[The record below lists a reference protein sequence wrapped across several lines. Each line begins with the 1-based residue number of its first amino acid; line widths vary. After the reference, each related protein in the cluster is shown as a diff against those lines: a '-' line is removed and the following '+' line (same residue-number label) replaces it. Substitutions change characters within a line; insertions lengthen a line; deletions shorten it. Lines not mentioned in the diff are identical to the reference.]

1 MILAHITLPLIIY
14 GIFHGLNPTA
24 LLALLVGANISSLDV
39 LPTLIR
45 KQPPTESTEEAHA
58 ATVLHTL
65 FFFAVCFVPLYF
77 MFNLYIALAFMIGG
91 FTHVL
96 IDALDEKG
104 RMLLYPFSRKFY
116 GPRLF
121 TYDFW
126 TYTTNVKIFT
136 LEAALFFAAFF
147 LMFLR

>member
-14 GIFHGLNPTA
+14 GVFNGLNPAA

-45 KQPPTESTEEAHA
+45 KHPPKESTAETHA
-58 ATVLHTL
+58 ATILHTL
-65 FFFAVCFVPLYF
+65 FFFAVSFVPLYF
-77 MFNLYIALAFMIGG
+77 IFNLSVALAFMIGG

-104 RMLLYPFSRKFY
+104 RMLLYPFSKKFY
-116 GPRLF
+116 GPNLF

-126 TYTTNVKIFT
+126 TYTTNRKIFA
-136 LEAALFFAAFF
+136 LEASLFLAAFL
-147 LMFLR
+147 LMAFR